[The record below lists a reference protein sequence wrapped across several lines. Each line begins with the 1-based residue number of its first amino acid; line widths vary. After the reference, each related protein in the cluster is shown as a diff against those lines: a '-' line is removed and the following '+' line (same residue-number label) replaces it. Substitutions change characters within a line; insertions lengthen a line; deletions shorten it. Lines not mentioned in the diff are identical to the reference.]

1 MKKIAIISSHP
12 IQYNAPL
19 FALLAKEPEID
30 LMVFYTWGDAAL
42 GPKYDPDFGKVIDW
56 DIPLLDGYNYKFL
69 KNTSKKPGSHHF
81 KGIINPTLIKE
92 IEDWGADI
100 VWVWGW
106 SFDSHLKAMRH
117 FKGKVPVWFRGDST
131 LLDEPKGFSLKKIL
145 RRIFLKWVYS
155 NVDKAFYVGT
165 HNKAYFKAHGLNE
178 NQLVYT
184 PHAID
189 NKRFSYDD
197 ELLKQERVQF
207 KAKHGIEENS
217 TVILYA
223 GKLEPRKNPL
233 FLIQMMRN
241 IKSNKFKLIIVG
253 NGPLLPTLNDE
264 LKNDERVIFSDFVNQ
279 KWMPNL
285 YRIANFLILP
295 SVSETWG
302 LALNE
307 ALASGT
313 PIIANDKCGGA
324 IDLINLSN
332 GYLFNSINIDF
343 KELEKWMN
351 SFNFQKFR
359 TENSDFLE
367 RFSFENIVKQVTFYI
382 QCR

>member
-1 MKKIAIISSHP
+1 MKIALITSHP

-19 FALLAKEPEID
+19 FALMAKEPEID
-30 LMVFYTWGDAAL
+30 LTVYYTWGESAL
-42 GPKYDPDFGKVIDW
+42 GPKYDPDFGKDIEW
-56 DIPLLDGYNYKFL
+56 DIPLLEGYKYTFI
-69 KNTSKKPGSHHF
+69 KNTSKEPGSHHF
-81 KGIINPTLIKE
+81 KGIINPTLNKE

-106 SFDSHLKAMRH
+106 SFVSHLKAMRH

-131 LLDEPKGFSLKKIL
+131 LLDEPKGFSLKKSL
-145 RRIFLKWVYS
+145 RRIFLKWVY
-155 NVDKAFYVGT
+155 NYVDKAFYVGT
-165 HNKAYFKAHGLNE
+165 HNKAYFKVHGLKE
-178 NQLVYT
+178 NQLVYA

-189 NKRFSYDD
+189 NNRFSYDD
-197 ELLKQERVQF
+197 DLFQQERVQF
-207 KAKHGIEENS
+207 KAKHGIDENS

-233 FLIQMMRN
+233 FLIEMMRN
-241 IKSNKFKLIIVG
+241 LKSKKLKLIIVG
-253 NGPLLPTLNDE
+253 NGPLLSTLKRE

-295 SVSETWG
+295 SKSETWG

-313 PIIANDKCGGA
+313 PVIASDNCGGA
-324 IDLINLSN
+324 IDLLNASN
-332 GYLFNSINIDF
+332 GNLLKIDSLDF
-343 KELEKWMN
+343 KALEYWIEQ
-351 SFNFQKFR
+351 FDIENFRNQNDGFFEKF
-359 TENSDFLE
+359 SY
-367 RFSFENIVKQVTFYI
+367 SKIVKQVICNY
-382 QCR
+382 